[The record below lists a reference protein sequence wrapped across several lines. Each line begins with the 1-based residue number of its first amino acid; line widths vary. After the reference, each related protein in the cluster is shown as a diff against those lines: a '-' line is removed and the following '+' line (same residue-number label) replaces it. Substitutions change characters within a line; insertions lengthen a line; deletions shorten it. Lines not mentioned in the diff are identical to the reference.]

1 MTVPELQA
9 QRDQILT
16 RIGIVRQQF
25 GDRSVEFS
33 DAKAA
38 LALIDAEISKATAAA
53 QTLATPRTSYVQFSD
68 D

>member
-1 MTVPELQA
+1 MTIPDLQA

-16 RIGIVRQQF
+16 RIGITRQQF
-25 GDRSVEFS
+25 GDRSAEFS

-38 LALIDAEISKATAAA
+38 LALVDSEISKLQATAQQA
-53 QTLATPRTSYVQFSD
+53 ATPRTSYVQFSD